1 MPRYYPN
8 SRFSD
13 CWSSAGN
20 VTFFH
25 RDGVCFWKK
34 RANPDF
40 PGTPDQL
47 DQLQVHHRAINAWKR
62 LSHGTQ
68 TEWNRL
74 AVPVVSHRP
83 PFDGKGRISGYNLFV
98 SAYHGFA
105 QLGDE
110 HVPEP
115 QPFRDF
121 PIFVA
126 EYSGIG
132 TVHQEHDTPSDIIL
146 KFRVLMPECQ
156 EPARYRLMTRLQFT
170 YPGMGR
176 QPGYL
181 RSHIAAGNCTSSD
194 CIVEVPVADYVR
206 KWNLSPS
213 LNLYQVH
220 CRYLLID
227 TQTGY
232 RCNYRRTSFL
242 MNCQPYR

>member
-34 RANPDF
+34 RARPMF
-40 PGTPDQL
+40 PRTPDQL

-62 LSHGTQ
+62 LSHDTQ

-115 QPFRDF
+115 QPFHDF
-121 PIFVA
+121 PVFVA

-156 EPARYRLMTRLQFT
+156 EPTGYRLMTRLQFT

-194 CIVEVPVADYVR
+194 CIVEVPVADYAR
-206 KWNLSPS
+206 KWNLSLS
-213 LNLYQVH
+213 QYQVH

-227 TQTGY
+227 TLTGY
-232 RCNYRRTSFL
+232 RCNYRKTSFL
-242 MNCQPYR
+242 LSKTHITDT

>member
-62 LSHGTQ
+62 LGHDTQ

-121 PIFVA
+121 PVFVA

-156 EPARYRLMTRLQFT
+156 EPTRYRLMTRLQFT

-194 CIVEVPVADYVR
+194 CIVEVPVTDYVR

-227 TQTGY
+227 TLTGY

-242 MNCQPYR
+242 TNCQPYR